1 MRSIALVLVLAAAT
15 ITAIAAQEPGAVAGD
30 AQKPTYRTGVDLVH
44 VTVTVTDS
52 RGHFVRGL
60 HKDDFT
66 VTEDGQ
72 AQPIVQFSAE
82 RAPVSIGFAL
92 DTSSSMAGAKLREA
106 KEALLQVMNELLQAK
121 GLISVAEDKVHV
133 TGLKGPLEDGW
144 QEKVDAFAARIRK
157 VETARASGGGR

>member
-1 MRSIALVLVLAAAT
+1 MHSFALVLALTAAT
-15 ITAIAAQEPGAVAGD
+15 VAALATQQPPAPAGD
-30 AQKPTYRTGVDLVH
+30 GQKPTYRTGVDLVH

-82 RAPVSIGFAL
+82 RAPVSIGFGEP
-92 DTSSSMAGAKLREA
+92 SVGKSAGPA
-106 KEALLQVMNELLQAK
+106 
-121 GLISVAEDKVHV
+121 
-133 TGLKGPLEDGW
+133 T
-144 QEKVDAFAARIRK
+144 
-157 VETARASGGGR
+157 